1 MAGDSSVGSSYAT
14 GGYLETVL
22 GIVYWGLSWG
32 LSWGFVG
39 DLKRSWGFCI

>member
-22 GIVYWGLSWG
+22 GVVAQAPLSRAKGGSGLTW
-32 LSWGFVG
+32 
-39 DLKRSWGFCI
+39 